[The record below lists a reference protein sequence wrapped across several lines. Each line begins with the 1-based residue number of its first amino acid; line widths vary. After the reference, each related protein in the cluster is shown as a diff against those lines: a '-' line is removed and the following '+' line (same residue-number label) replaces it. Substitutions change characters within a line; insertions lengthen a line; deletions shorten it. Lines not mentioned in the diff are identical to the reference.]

1 LESLALVVTIIFFGL
16 LFLGLLGP
24 ALAVL
29 FRKNKIGKYW
39 VIAYLVL
46 LGGLTVLAFQ
56 GSPALGAIPLLG
68 LAITGAIAFWPKKQA
83 LK

>member
-1 LESLALVVTIIFFGL
+1 MESLALVVTIIFFGL
-16 LFLGLLGP
+16 LLLGLVGP
-24 ALAVL
+24 VLAVL

-56 GSPALGAIPLLG
+56 GSPALGAIPLVG
-68 LAITGAIAFWPKKQA
+68 LAITAAVAFWPKA
-83 LK
+83 NA

>member
-16 LFLGLLGP
+16 LFLGLVGP
-24 ALAVL
+24 VLAVL

-46 LGGLTVLAFQ
+46 LGGLTVLALQ
-56 GSPALGAIPLLG
+56 GSPALGAIPLVA
-68 LAITGAIAFWPKKQA
+68 LAITAAIAFWPKANK
-83 LK
+83 

>member
-16 LFLGLLGP
+16 LLLGLVGP
-24 ALAVL
+24 VLAVL

-46 LGGLTVLAFQ
+46 LGGLTVLVFQ
-56 GSPALGAIPLLG
+56 GSPALGAIPLVG
-68 LAITGAIAFWPKKQA
+68 LAITAAIAFWPKANK
-83 LK
+83 

>member
-1 LESLALVVTIIFFGL
+1 MESLALLVTIIFFGL
-16 LFLGLLGP
+16 IFLGLVGP
-24 ALAVL
+24 VLSIL

-56 GSPALGAIPLLG
+56 GSPALGAIPLVG
-68 LAITGAIAFWPKKQA
+68 LAITAAIAFWPKANK
-83 LK
+83 

>member
-1 LESLALVVTIIFFGL
+1 LESLALLVTIIFFGL
-16 LFLGLLGP
+16 IFLGLVGP
-24 ALAVL
+24 VLSIL

-56 GSPALGAIPLLG
+56 GSPALGAIPLVG
-68 LAITGAIAFWPKKQA
+68 LAITAAIAFWPKANK
-83 LK
+83 